1 MKSIRI
7 DENWTFRRGFLDS
20 PGMLKEDPGIPVNL
34 PHDGMISTPVRPD
47 APAGSDMGYF
57 TGGLSN
63 YTKYLSIPEEWK
75 NDCVGLKFD
84 GAMMNATVDVNGYRA
99 GLQHYGYA
107 PFYIDLTGLAAFGG
121 ENRITVNVNTSMQ
134 LPQRVP
140 DARTPDAYHTGRDF
154 RVYPGDRG
162 RLRIS

>member
-57 TGGLSN
+57 TGGLGS
-63 YTKYLSIPEEWK
+63 YTRYVTIPREWE
-75 NDCVGLKFD
+75 NCCVTLQFD
-84 GAMMNATVDVNGYRA
+84 GAMMNAAVEVNGSRA
-99 GLQHYGYA
+99 ALQHYGYA
-107 PFYIDLTGLAAFGG
+107 PFTVDLTGLVEYGA

-134 LPQRVP
+134 P
-140 DARTPDAYHTGRDF
+140 DCTGA
-154 RVYPGDRG
+154 
-162 RLRIS
+162 